1 MRKGVRNLYRKYL
14 ALLTDRGVTTS
25 EVCDATGIKESAMSM
40 WKSRWLNW
48 EKNKDKSEPVPSLD
62 TIVRLADFFDVSV
75 DYFVKE

>member
-1 MRKGVRNLYRKYL
+1 LYRKYL

>member
-1 MRKGVRNLYRKYL
+1 MYRKYL

>member
-1 MRKGVRNLYRKYL
+1 MYRKYL

-40 WKSRWLNW
+40 WKIRWLNW

>member
-1 MRKGVRNLYRKYL
+1 MRKGVKNLYRKYL

-75 DYFVKE
+75 DYFVTE

>member
-1 MRKGVRNLYRKYL
+1 MYRKYL

-40 WKSRWLNW
+40 WKSRWLAW

-62 TIVRLADFFDVSV
+62 TIVRLADFFNVSV